1 MILNPE
7 SQWKKLLQETPFPQ
21 CIGVWEEILTFLENQ
36 LDEALGKETEEKE
49 EVNLLQER
57 EERFLLFTQLLSSL
71 EEREE
76 NTLKTPE
83 KRWEAIQN
91 REVKEIEK
99 LTLAELLSL
108 YELYLTPETPPPD
121 VSLDSQFQKLLGER
135 KMVIKKMVR
144 EKEFRD
150 MDEFFYDCPDRK
162 ATIAT
167 FLILLDLVFRKEL
180 QMRRGEDGR
189 IYFGK
194 TYPPVKE
201 PN

>member
-49 EVNLLQER
+49 EANLLQER

-76 NTLKTPE
+76 NTLKAPE

-121 VSLDSQFQKLLGER
+121 VSLEDVYKRQECG
-135 KMVIKKMVR
+135 KK
-144 EKEFRD
+144 FSP
-150 MDEFFYDCPDRK
+150 F
-162 ATIAT
+162 
-167 FLILLDLVFRKEL
+167 
-180 QMRRGEDGR
+180 
-189 IYFGK
+189 
-194 TYPPVKE
+194 
-201 PN
+201 

>member
-1 MILNPE
+1 
-7 SQWKKLLQETPFPQ
+7 
-21 CIGVWEEILTFLENQ
+21 
-36 LDEALGKETEEKE
+36 
-49 EVNLLQER
+49 
-57 EERFLLFTQLLSSL
+57 
-71 EEREE
+71 
-76 NTLKTPE
+76 
-83 KRWEAIQN
+83 
-91 REVKEIEK
+91 
-99 LTLAELLSL
+99 
-108 YELYLTPETPPPD
+108 
-121 VSLDSQFQKLLGER
+121 
-135 KMVIKKMVR
+135 MVR

-167 FLILLDLVFRKEL
+167 QSCWISFRKEL